1 MGSNRLGWIQVA
13 FRRVSNGSG
22 SVQTGLERVR
32 LGLMGEKKKKKSF
45 ERPWVWIELRWPP
58 AGCMGSELSGCIGFF
73 QVGNPS
79 ITRVFP
85 EEKQYRNG
93 EGLSNMPTASAG
105 APLALTWK
113 ESNATST
120 KASTSFGFC
129 FLLVFFGFSFL
140 FSLLLFSFF
149 PELPSFFLFSPSFL
163 LWPGWVYKWV
173 LIGWIWLG

>member
-1 MGSNRLGWIQVA
+1 MDQVQSKRVWNGFGWVWW
-13 FRRVSNGSG
+13 V
-22 SVQTGLERVR
+22 
-32 LGLMGEKKKKKSF
+32 KKRKKKSF

-149 PELPSFFLFSPSFL
+149 PELPSFIFLFLPSFL